1 MDPKEFGGFILSC
14 RKDLGLSQSELAQ
27 KLGVTAKAISRWER
41 GVGFPDIRLLEPLAE
56 ALGITLIEL
65 MQSKR
70 VEQTLSAERAVSMV
84 SDSVA
89 SIEEQKER
97 SRKQKRDMTLGLLL
111 IGCSAGFLWCLGCF
125 YAFERWWIS
134 GALRLIAVIGGILG
148 CRAFYS
154 IQTGSYLKQNDDSPW
169 KSWKAWAA
177 CGMVVL
183 GLVCCLWLKDLFPR
197 GSILYGGMILLGIAM
212 LLPGAYWFRS
222 LLKAKEEVQ

>member
-1 MDPKEFGGFILSC
+1 MDPKEFGGFVLTC

-41 GVGFPDIRLLEPLAE
+41 GVGFPDIRLLEPLAD
-56 ALGITLIEL
+56 ALNITLIEL

-70 VEQTLSAERAVSMV
+70 MEPSLPAERAISMV

-97 SRKQKRDMTLGLLL
+97 TRKQKRDMTLGLLL
-111 IGCSAGFLWCLGCF
+111 IGISAGFLWCLGCF
-125 YAFERWWIS
+125 YSFERWWIS

-148 CRAFYS
+148 CRAFYC
-154 IQTGSYLKQNDDSPW
+154 IQTGSYLKPNDDSPW

-177 CGMVVL
+177 CGIAVL

-197 GSILYGGMILLGIAM
+197 GSLHHVGMILLGVAM
-212 LLPGAYWFRS
+212 VLPGAYWLSR
-222 LLKAKEEVQ
+222 LLRGKEEVS